1 MELEDTMDW
10 ESDVL
15 FWIRDNLTCGFMDS
29 LMSAVSLLCTADI
42 VWFILAAVLTY
53 RKDTRRIGVTMI
65 LALVISIVICNGIL
79 KPTVARIRPY
89 DEFGVSLIVPASTEF
104 SFPSGHTTGVTVV
117 TAILLKHFRGW
128 GYLMSIFA
136 ILVMFSR
143 MYLFMHY
150 PTDIL
155 GGIAV
160 GMASVALS
168 YAIMAYVKRRKG
180 VVVDGMQR
188 I

>member
-1 MELEDTMDW
+1 MNW
-10 ESDVL
+10 EAEVL
-15 FWIRDNLTCGFMDS
+15 FWIRDNLTCGFMDW
-29 LMSAVSLLCTADI
+29 LMSTVSLLCTADI
-42 VWFILAAVLTY
+42 IWFVLAAVLIY
-53 RKDTRRIGVTMI
+53 RKDTRKVGVTLL
-65 LALVISIVICNGIL
+65 LALIISIVICNGIL
-79 KPTVARIRPY
+79 KPTVERIRPY
-89 DEFGVSLIVPASTEF
+89 DEFGVSLIVPASSEF

-117 TAILLKHFRGW
+117 TAILLKHFRKW

-136 ILVMFSR
+136 VMVMFSR

-160 GMASVALS
+160 GIVSVILAHLITS
-168 YAIMAYVKRRKG
+168 YLEKRKEGRG
-180 VVVDGMQR
+180 DGMQR

>member
-1 MELEDTMDW
+1 MNW
-10 ESDVL
+10 EAEVL
-15 FWIRDNLTCGFMDS
+15 FWIRDNLTCGFMDW
-29 LMSAVSLLCTADI
+29 LMSTVSLLCTADI
-42 VWFILAAVLTY
+42 IWFVLAAVLIY
-53 RKDTRRIGVTMI
+53 RKDTRKVGVTLL
-65 LALVISIVICNGIL
+65 LALIISIVICNGIL
-79 KPTVARIRPY
+79 KPTVERIRPY
-89 DEFGVSLIVPASTEF
+89 DEFGVSLIVPASSEF

-117 TAILLKHFRGW
+117 TAVLLKHFRKW

-136 ILVMFSR
+136 VMVMFSR

-160 GMASVALS
+160 GIVSVILAHIIMS
-168 YAIMAYVKRRKG
+168 YLERRKEG
-180 VVVDGMQR
+180 RIDGMQR